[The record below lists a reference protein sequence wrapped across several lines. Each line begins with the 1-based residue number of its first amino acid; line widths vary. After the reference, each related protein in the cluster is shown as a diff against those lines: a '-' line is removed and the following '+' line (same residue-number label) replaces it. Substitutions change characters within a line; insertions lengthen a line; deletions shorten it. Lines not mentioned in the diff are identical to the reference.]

1 MTALIWF
8 NEDSINPDHEM
19 IKDYADAP
27 RLYIFDLPY
36 LQEWNISKHR
46 IQFIYESLLE
56 VSDVQ
61 IYKGETVPILRQLA
75 EQHQA
80 REIVTSETPN
90 HIIRSHQREVSKFAK
105 LVVYDEIYPGK
116 EAAVS
121 RRFSRYWNKHDR
133 EWMAR

>member
-1 MTALIWF
+1 MTALIWL
-8 NEDSINPDHEM
+8 NEDGVNPEHKM
-19 IKDYADAP
+19 LKDYADAS
-27 RLYIFDLPY
+27 RIYIFDLPY
-36 LQEWNISKHR
+36 LQEWNITKHR

-56 VSDVQ
+56 IPDIQ
-61 IYKGETVPILRQLA
+61 IYKGETVSILQQLF

-80 REIVTSETPN
+80 REIITSETPN
-90 HIIRSHQREVSKFAK
+90 HVIRSQQREVSKFAK

-116 EAAVS
+116 EASVS